1 MAGRSPST
9 PLRTRGH
16 DRGFSLLELL
26 IALVLGLF
34 VLGALIQTFSAFRQ
48 SSRLVDAQAQVQ
60 EASRFAAE
68 TLARSMRAAGDLGC
82 VGVDNLEN
90 QTTEDSLLEPLA
102 GADNVGPYDLPGSAK
117 IGPSDNVTITRMLSP
132 PMRLADNVTSTDNL
146 KVEVVEPNALETGPL
161 PPVLPGQLEENL
173 AVITDCSDADLF
185 QITSSNPAAGDWTRT
200 CGSTNVAT
208 SINQNCGASANVPL
222 SAEYNQTNTIVRVVR
237 QDTFSI
243 DDLTGGPHLA
253 RVRNPFFPGNINQAM
268 IPNVVDMQVFYGI
281 GGADGVADSYVP
293 AGGVGDFADVV
304 SLRIF
309 LLIRSREDNV
319 VDQPQSLR
327 YIDASSAN
335 QDLATLTMPTRHFYR
350 VVVQTISRRDR
361 S

>member
-1 MAGRSPST
+1 M
-9 PLRTRGH
+9 
-16 DRGFSLLELL
+16 L

-132 PMRLADNVTSTDNL
+132 PMRLTNRMRRRGNNTAVQ
-146 KVEVVEPNALETGPL
+146 VVEPNALEAGP
-161 PPVLPGQLEENL
+161 PGQLEENL

-253 RVRNPFFPGNINQAM
+253 RVRNPFFPANINQAM
-268 IPNVVDMQVFYGI
+268 IPNIVDMQVFYGI

-319 VDQPQSLR
+319 VDQRQRLR
-327 YIDASSAN
+327 YIDASSTN

>member
-34 VLGALIQTFSAFRQ
+34 VLGALIQTFSGFRQ

-146 KVEVVEPNALETGPL
+146 KVEVVEPNALETGP
-161 PPVLPGQLEENL
+161 PVQPGKLEENL

-185 QITSSNPAAGDWTRT
+185 QITSSNPTAGDWART
-200 CGSTNVAT
+200 CGSANVAT
-208 SINQNCGASANVPL
+208 SINQNCSPGPNVPL
-222 SAEYNQTNTIVRVVR
+222 SKKTWKDSNTIVRVIR

-253 RVRNPFFPGNINQAM
+253 RVRNPFFLGNINQAM

-281 GGADGVADSYVP
+281 GGADGVADAYVP

-350 VVVQTISRRDR
+350 VVVQTISRRGR